1 MEAGGDGSRRWL
13 GRGWLDGRCVLR
25 GSPAL
30 TPGDWRCGWQ
40 MGEVFFR
47 GSPALAQLVVPLAG
61 KTVVDGVTEGRL
73 RRVFSR

>member
-1 MEAGGDGSRRWL
+1 
-13 GRGWLDGRCVLR
+13 
-25 GSPAL
+25 
-30 TPGDWRCGWQ
+30 

-47 GSPALAQLVVPLAG
+47 GSPALAPLAG

>member
-1 MEAGGDGSRRWL
+1 M
-13 GRGWLDGRCVLR
+13 
-25 GSPAL
+25 

-40 MGEVFFR
+40 MGEVFCV

>member
-1 MEAGGDGSRRWL
+1 MVISCSTLAVGSEPVVTGDAAGSTGEVF
-13 GRGWLDGRCVLR
+13 CV

-47 GSPALAQLVVPLAG
+47 GSPATAPNSG
-61 KTVVDGVTEGRL
+61 SGW
-73 RRVFSR
+73 RRKRQSSTG